1 MTQDFKTAGQVAN
14 EVGGISRQ
22 TIYFYEEMGLITPV
36 IKTEAIRLYTPDTI
50 DKVKR
55 IRELGK
61 DHKLAYI
68 KELLDNEGKNG

>member
-1 MTQDFKTAGQVAN
+1 MTQNYKTAGEVAK

-22 TIYFYEEMGLITPV
+22 TIYFYEELGLIKPV

-50 DKVKR
+50 DLVKR

-68 KELLDNEGKNG
+68 KELLDKEES